1 MVDAL
6 KTIELGDDDGHDV
19 LVTSGLNGLA
29 VEADERLACLDH
41 IAHLDKAGKTL
52 AVHFH
57 GAQANMDEHAK
68 AVLGNHADGVVGDGG
83 GADAAV
89 GGRIDGAGNGLD
101 AIALAKHARGDRLVG
116 NLVQVDEHAVDGGI
130 DDAFAGS
137 EACCGRNGRLAGR
150 GEGGLKRIEQ
160 THSCLQLK

>member
-1 MVDAL
+1 M
-6 KTIELGDDDGHDV
+6 
-19 LVTSGLNGLA
+19 
-29 VEADERLACLDH
+29 
-41 IAHLDKAGKTL
+41 DK
-52 AVHFH
+52 H
-57 GAQANMDEHAK
+57 AQ
-68 AVLGNHADGVVGDGG
+68 AVLGDHANGVVGDGG
-83 GADAAV
+83 GTDAAV

-116 NLVQVDEHAVDGGI
+116 NLVQVDGGI
-130 DDAFAGS
+130 DDAFAGG

>member
-57 GAQANMDEHAK
+57 GAQANMMNTRRPSSVIMPMEWL
-68 AVLGNHADGVVGDGG
+68 VTVV
-83 GADAAV
+83 APM
-89 GGRIDGAGNGLD
+89 RP
-101 AIALAKHARGDRLVG
+101 
-116 NLVQVDEHAVDGGI
+116 
-130 DDAFAGS
+130 
-137 EACCGRNGRLAGR
+137 LAGA
-150 GEGGLKRIEQ
+150 
-160 THSCLQLK
+160 